1 MPMFIDTRGH
11 NKASIIICSRC
22 SRKMPYDMVSPDPN
36 YPGLFVCDDDLDE
49 LDPWRL
55 PSRETENI
63 SLDHPRPDLTL
74 TPGPMNVPVAPL
86 QEVLNIET
94 GYIIAVDTTRP
105 QPNLLAVAPPVT
117 VQQQPKPWTAN
128 TFYPLGFEVTPGN
141 AIGPT
146 AANQEIW
153 TYVAMTPGRSGA
165 SAPAFPPGT
174 GREVT
179 DLQVIWLCIGLYL
192 P

>member
-1 MPMFIDTRGH
+1 MPMYLDTRGDG
-11 NKASIIICSRC
+11 KVAIAICSRC
-22 SRKMPYDMVSPDPN
+22 SCKFPYTALSPDPN
-36 YPGLFVCDDDLDE
+36 YPGLLVCDDDLDE

-55 PSRETENI
+55 PARETENI

-86 QEVLNIET
+86 QEVINIET
-94 GYIIAVDTTRP
+94 GYIIAVDNTLP

-146 AANQEIW
+146 AVNQEIFV
-153 TYVAMTPGRSGA
+153 YLAMTPGRSGGT
-165 SAPAFPPGT
+165 PPTFPPGA

-179 DLQVIWLCIGLYL
+179 DHQVIWLCIGLFL